1 MTEEVGAGYLQA
13 LPPKSLPSLEKVN
26 TSGPLTL
33 DKEESSEPV
42 YLDELTDSA
51 AALHADKGPLSLNR
65 KTSVSPQSEDRTA
78 SFRRRSSSDR
88 SPTSDT
94 AMPVF
99 HMEGADRRQ
108 AELEEPQLAREAS
121 HSDDQRPLESAKTP
135 DVSLM
140 AAHTHPPRLELAVAE
155 GSERRDDVDDDED
168 VEGLPLPTLEPEHV
182 PHAEEAVGKEKEE
195 EKEEKEE
202 EEEKEK
208 EEKEEEEEEKEKE
221 GSAAESLTSTE
232 TPRATPLNAC
242 EDCPAN
248 QTADSYSS
256 AFLRYFSDR
265 KAVPGSG
272 SISLTAGV
280 ESIFRKRPVVVLER
294 LSPDVIDRHRP
305 SLPASR
311 PKTQSGTC
319 AEVTATATAGDA
331 SLDGAKQESGFGG
344 ELSQA
349 RVKTSKKEKTTP
361 LNETREW
368 SKVLSGNALVTDDS
382 LPLHSTSADTVP
394 LSVSVDVKS
403 SSSSSGPG
411 HGLNSCV
418 LVDPKVASLSK
429 TLHLACSNGKNADQ
443 IAFKQRRPL
452 ALSGP
457 LAPGSRSSGPTHPA
471 VKHAPPS
478 TLEKLRKQLKIPGQ
492 HRRKGHH
499 TAHTAHIA
507 YTAHSQSALKMCF
520 VPRET
525 SSPLSGHRKG
535 RDRTGTRHG
544 TITPCKEPAV
554 DGWESRPDV
563 IFDCGSPDEL
573 ALSQN
578 ENGAAEVP
586 TLKVQRNKRY
596 SRTQKLT
603 SAGSVGA
610 KNLPSHHSSSSS
622 PPAWTGQPPY
632 SCSPLARTVES
643 GSNSR
648 AVSSSAVGEVCSTLS
663 PHARATAAAS
673 ENNADEHAAPRN
685 AAESSLSIVPSTTH
699 SLTTQPPSKLA
710 PSPADERGGRK
721 KTPAASRSASDEMM
735 RRGSEDPESWPRR
748 AQARD
753 SSWSSAR
760 AGERMKASSSD
771 TPSVQ
776 AIPPA
781 RTARADPRSSGRA
794 KSPTP
799 SKETAC
805 LGSQSAPLSPTSSNT
820 NGANSSS
827 ICVEAIHRSQP
838 QSFQHAGVIV
848 AEKAAHRNDRSLPQA
863 RAPSVQQ
870 SKLFHDR
877 VNERSHSAA
886 HRQLQT
892 RAEPEETEPLSQVH
906 AAGVKA
912 TAGLDI
918 SVSSASGA
926 DSGCVIACIEKTSP
940 AFVIPYQ
947 EEKVSVESD
956 MVVMQ
961 NHYGRLRSAHE
972 DGEAVVV
979 VSGCCQHPDNHHDRN
994 DDDDDDD
1001 DATAAG
1007 DSSVDVGGAPT
1018 KASSA
1023 ACCSLAVPLTVQVS
1037 EATDL
1042 PRPGHCL
1049 SNQSHLANAGIL
1061 MINAS
1066 ATACRAVSPKVS
1078 PGRHR
1083 SVSERN
1089 DEPSSAAYRDVEL
1102 STVLVKVDRLLTPL
1116 PASQASGP
1124 DVETDQQ
1131 HPATHPRV
1139 QEHDVS
1145 GDQQP
1150 SAASPEQLQQNDWI
1164 SGTLDVVEE
1173 QVLTSEQEVT
1183 DDAREVTE
1191 DGTADRPF
1199 LMYLPD
1205 LEEQIVGEVEIS
1217 QGEDDEADEVF
1228 EIVNERDVPIPDEAF
1243 LQSLNLLREPGLQDH
1258 GCDPVSPSK
1267 TDVAGIGAMK
1277 RGSGDEGG
1285 GGLEGYDSDATLP
1298 YPREE
1303 LEAKAKK
1310 KTRRSKTHKSR
1321 KRRHSKTPK
1330 KSKPPSP
1337 LLSPAPSDSGR
1348 KNYPKRSRQAPSIKV
1363 IDPPLPAPK
1372 GKQVD
1377 KKKSPKKG
1385 TQRHPLFKK
1394 RNQVAAKRPKAR
1406 ANVSES
1412 DSRRQQPALKSP
1424 ASANS
1429 HTSAGPAASSARGV
1443 EATLVFSKTSAAE
1456 SDSGSSSP
1464 LESFSNDPFSSSS
1477 KSPQAFGA
1485 SSLTKTNLAKL
1496 CQQRRSTIAID
1507 SIPEAPES
1515 RPASKGK
1522 GSRKGRRKRKRP
1534 RDPVRKTSSA
1544 SEKPL
1549 AVPGTTEEDSG
1560 KAQFSPL
1567 ALSSTLG
1574 CCCCVSIVF

>member
-1 MTEEVGAGYLQA
+1 MHSSMTEEVGPGYLQA
-13 LPPKSLPSLEKVN
+13 LPPKPLPSLEKVN
-26 TSGPLTL
+26 TSGTLTL
-33 DKEESSEPV
+33 DKEGSSEPV

-51 AALHADKGPLSLNR
+51 AALHTDKGPLSLNR
-65 KTSVSPQSEDRTA
+65 KTSVSPQSEDRKA

-94 AMPVF
+94 AMPVV

-121 HSDDQRPLESAKTP
+121 LSDDQRPLESAKTP

-140 AAHTHPPRLELAVAE
+140 AAHAHPPRLELAVAE
-155 GSERRDDVDDDED
+155 ESERRDDVDDDED

-182 PHAEEAVGKEKEE
+182 PHAEEAVGKEKD
-195 EKEEKEE
+195 
-202 EEEKEK
+202 
-208 EEKEEEEEEKEKE
+208 EEEEEEEE
-221 GSAAESLTSTE
+221 RSAAESPTSTE
-232 TPRATPLNAC
+232 TPRATPLNGC

-256 AFLRYFSDR
+256 AFFRYFSDR

-272 SISLTAGV
+272 SFSLTAGV

-311 PKTQSGTC
+311 PKTQSSTC
-319 AEVTATATAGDA
+319 AEVTATATVGDA

-403 SSSSSGPG
+403 SSSSSSEPG

-457 LAPGSRSSGPTHPA
+457 LAPGSRSSGPSHPA

-507 YTAHSQSALKMCF
+507 YTAHSQSALKICF

-535 RDRTGTRHG
+535 RDRTGTRHDA
-544 TITPCKEPAV
+544 IAPCKEPAV

-603 SAGSVGA
+603 SASSVGA
-610 KNLPSHHSSSSS
+610 ENLPSHHSSSSS
-622 PPAWTGQPPY
+622 SPPALAGQPLY
-632 SCSPLARTVES
+632 SCSALARTVES
-643 GSNSR
+643 GSDSR
-648 AVSSSAVGEVCSTLS
+648 AVSSSAVGDVCSTLL

-673 ENNADEHAAPRN
+673 ENSADEHAAPRN
-685 AAESSLSIVPSTTH
+685 AAESSLSKVPSTTH

-735 RRGSEDPESWPRR
+735 RRGSEDPESCPRS

-771 TPSVQ
+771 APSVQ
-776 AIPPA
+776 AIPPG
-781 RTARADPRSSGRA
+781 RTARADQRSSGRS

-827 ICVEAIHRSQP
+827 ICVEATHRSQP
-838 QSFQHAGVIV
+838 QSFQHSGVMV
-848 AEKAAHRNDRSLPQA
+848 AAKEAHRNDRCLPQA

-870 SKLFHDR
+870 SELFHDR
-877 VNERSHSAA
+877 VNEPSHSAA

-892 RAEPEETEPLSQVH
+892 RAEPEEAEPLSQVH

-918 SVSSASGA
+918 SVSGARGA

-972 DGEAVVV
+972 DGEAAVV
-979 VSGCCQHPDNHHDRN
+979 VSGCCQHPDDHHDRN
-994 DDDDDDD
+994 DDD

-1007 DSSVDVGGAPT
+1007 DSSVDVGSAPT
-1018 KASSA
+1018 EASSA
-1023 ACCSLAVPLTVQVS
+1023 ACCSLAVPLTVRVS
-1037 EATDL
+1037 EAADL

-1066 ATACRAVSPKVS
+1066 ATVCRTVSPKVS

-1131 HPATHPRV
+1131 HPATHPHV

-1191 DGTADRPF
+1191 DGTADRSL

-1217 QGEDDEADEVF
+1217 QGEDEEADDVF

-1243 LQSLNLLREPGLQDH
+1243 LQSLNLLREPGRQGH
-1258 GCDPVSPSK
+1258 GCDPASPSK
-1267 TDVAGIGAMK
+1267 TDVAGIGEMK

-1303 LEAKAKK
+1303 REAKAKK
-1310 KTRRSKTHKSR
+1310 KTRRSKTHKAR
-1321 KRRHSKTPK
+1321 KRRHSKTPR

-1412 DSRRQQPALKSP
+1412 DSCRQQPALKSP
-1424 ASANS
+1424 ASASS
-1429 HTSAGPAASSARGV
+1429 HTPAGPAASSARGV

-1544 SEKPL
+1544 SEKPH

-1574 CCCCVSIVF
+1574 CYCCVSIVS